1 MAKIIFI
8 EPKSPNLHIFSI
20 FKLPR
25 LGIFILGNMMKT
37 RGWDVEIFV
46 EDLDKLNWKK
56 IETAD
61 IIGISTISSTA
72 PRAYMIADKAR
83 QKKIPVIMGGPHV
96 SFLTTEALEHAD
108 FVIRGEGEQ
117 SLMKFIDSWEQNRDY
132 TGVPSLSYKK
142 GGKIVHN
149 PLQGYENNLNSL
161 PFPDFSLYRGKN
173 KIISKGL
180 ATPVQTSRG
189 CPYNCSF
196 CSVTP
201 MFGKK
206 YRFRSTENIIS
217 ELRSYQNQSNN
228 IFFYDD
234 NFAANPRRTKELLKA
249 MIEEKIKFKWSAQVR
264 VEIAK
269 DKEMIKLMK
278 KSGCTTL
285 YIGFETIN
293 PESLK
298 AVKKNQKVEDIVE
311 AIKTI
316 QKNHIHIHGMFML
329 GFDEDNWKSVK
340 KTVKFARRS
349 KLTSVQFLLLTPLP
363 GTELF
368 ENIQTNS
375 RIQFFDWSLYDAHH
389 VVFKPKNFS
398 LSELQ
403 RAQIYCHKKFYSRF
417 QKFKKLAFGN
427 LIGYFINIY
436 AQHLN
441 RAWKKKN
448 KIFLKTLELLK
459 PNQIADIFIDYREKI
474 SLNWAENFKLKKLI
488 KKKLQ

>member
-1 MAKIIFI
+1 MSKIIFI

-25 LGIFILGNMMKT
+25 LGIFILGNLMKK

-46 EDLDKLNWKK
+46 EDLENINWKK
-56 IETAD
+56 IESAD
-61 IIGISTISSTA
+61 LIGISTISSTA
-72 PRAYMIADKAR
+72 PRAYIIADKVR

-96 SFLTTEALEHAD
+96 SFLTDEALEHTD

-117 SLMKFIDSWEQNRDY
+117 ALMKFIDNWEKKGDY
-132 TGVPSLSYKK
+132 TKVPNLSYKK
-142 GGKIVHN
+142 EGKIFHN
-149 PLQGYENNLNSL
+149 PSQEFEKNLNSF
-161 PFPDFSLYRGKN
+161 PFPDFSLYKGKS

-180 ATPVQTSRG
+180 AIPIQTSRG

-201 MFGKK
+201 MFGKM
-206 YRFRSTENIIS
+206 YRFRSTENIIK
-217 ELRSYQNQSNN
+217 ELRSYKNQSNN

-234 NFAANPRRTKELLKA
+234 NFAANPKRTKELLNA
-249 MIEEKIKFKWSAQVR
+249 MIKEKFKYKWSAQVR

-269 DKEMIKLMK
+269 DREMIKLMK
-278 KSGCTTL
+278 EAGCTTL
-285 YIGFETIN
+285 YIGFESIN

-298 AVKKNQKVEDIVE
+298 AVKKNQKVEDIIE
-311 AIKTI
+311 AIKII
-316 QKNHIHIHGMFML
+316 QKNHIHIHGMFVL
-329 GFDEDNWKSVK
+329 GFDADDWKIVK
-340 KTVKFARRS
+340 KTVKFTRKS

-363 GTELF
+363 GTDLF
-368 ENIQTNS
+368 DRFKANS
-375 RIQFFDWSLYDAHH
+375 RIQFNDWSLYDAHH

-403 RAQIYCHKKFYSRF
+403 KAQIYCHKKFYSRF
-417 QKFKKLAFGN
+417 QKFKKLAIGN
-427 LIGYFINIY
+427 FIGFFINIY

-448 KIFLKTLELLK
+448 RIFLKTLELLK
-459 PNQIADIFIDYREKI
+459 PNQIADIFVDYREKI
-474 SLNWAENFKLKKLI
+474 NLNWVENFKLQKLI